1 MRGSFYTNNQLDWGS
16 RREVTRDI
24 LVEEIRCKGATL
36 TSIMYNNN
44 SDKVMTYGD
53 TLLEIVKST
62 LLVLFTFTT
71 IRVARRVYCF
81 SMFKEYYPEKYHV
94 HCKVYMTLLMVE
106 GSIGW

>member
-1 MRGSFYTNNQLDWGS
+1 MRGSFYTKNQLDWGS

-24 LVEEIRCKGATL
+24 PINMLCKGTTL

-71 IRVARRVYCF
+71 IRVAR
-81 SMFKEYYPEKYHV
+81 EYTVLVLKSTTWRIMYIASSYDV
-94 HCKVYMTLLMVE
+94 ID
-106 GSIGW
+106 GRR

>member
-1 MRGSFYTNNQLDWGS
+1 MRGSFYTKNQLDWGS

-24 LVEEIRCKGATL
+24 VVEICCKGTTL

-53 TLLEIVKST
+53 TLLEMVTST

-71 IRVARRVYCF
+71 IRVVRRVYCF
-81 SMFKEYYPEKYHV
+81 SMFKESPV
-94 HCKVYMTLLMVE
+94 HCKF
-106 GSIGW
+106 I